1 MKILIFTT
9 LVTLSTYS
17 YAFESG
23 DKIKCTDSVSSH
35 TYLIKIVDIGDE
47 EAYIKVETNLGN
59 YFYPSSRVIF
69 DEKMELNSTIT
80 RSILPN
86 SGGKSGGEVNFTKS
100 KKAQNDAILSLVYT
114 ATEKFKKEII
124 DAF

>member
-69 DEKMELNSTIT
+69 DENSMGATFQML
-80 RSILPN
+80 SSNNQEILEEIFLPYPTVN
-86 SGGKSGGEVNFTKS
+86 S
-100 KKAQNDAILSLVYT
+100 
-114 ATEKFKKEII
+114 EII
-124 DAF
+124 HGDYMDG